1 MVYATPLR
9 RVKAGFEI
17 MIRYV
22 IRRLGVALFQLMLV
36 IFIAYFLF
44 FVVASSTGADPAR
57 RIAGKTA
64 TPERVAEVARIL
76 GTDRPWYEQ
85 YANFVVKVAQG
96 DLGYSYMLR
105 RSVAEM
111 IFPAV
116 TVTLSLL
123 AGAATLWVMI
133 AIPVGLVG
141 ALWPRSV
148 PDRAMAIIIQ
158 LAISA
163 PVFWVAP
170 MLSYL
175 LAYQPSQG
183 TLFGIPLGTS
193 VTWFPIQGYKDLG
206 DSLFQWVRHLLL
218 PWLAMAV
225 GYAALYARFVRALVS
240 EQLAEDYILVARA
253 KGASEPRILRSH
265 IGRIV
270 APSMVTMLGL
280 DVGAM
285 MGGALFVEQAFGLP
299 GLGYLAYS
307 SIQSLDYPL
316 TMGTITFAALM
327 AVVLNTLADF
337 FHAILDPRVRR
348 CG

>member
-1 MVYATPLR
+1 MAC
-9 RVKAGFEI
+9 
-17 MIRYV
+17 
-22 IRRLGVALFQLMLV
+22 FQLLLV

-44 FVVASSTGADPAR
+44 FVVASATGADPASR
-57 RIAGKTA
+57 VAGKAA
-64 TPERVAEVARIL
+64 TPERVAEVARVL

-85 YANFVVKVAQG
+85 YINFVSKIARG
-96 DLGYSYMLR
+96 DLGYSFMLR
-105 RSVAEM
+105 RPVSEL

-123 AGAATLWVMI
+123 AGAAILWVLI

-141 ALWPRSV
+141 ALWPRSF
-148 PDRAMAIIIQ
+148 PDRVLSIIVQ
-158 LAISA
+158 VAISA

-183 TLFGIPLGTS
+183 TLLGIPLGAS
-193 VTWFPIQGYKDLG
+193 VTLFPIQGYTEFGESPL
-206 DSLFQWVRHLLL
+206 QWARHLIL
-218 PWLAMAV
+218 PWLAFAV

-240 EQLAEDYILVARA
+240 EQLSEDYVLVARA
-253 KGASEPRILRSH
+253 KGASESRILRSH
-265 IGRIV
+265 VGRIV
-270 APSMVTMLGL
+270 APSIITMLGL

-299 GLGYLAYS
+299 GLGYIAYS
-307 SIQSLDYPL
+307 SIQALDYPL

-327 AVVLNTLADF
+327 AVVLAAIADF
-337 FHAILDPRVRR
+337 VHAILDPRVRK
-348 CG
+348 GW